1 MKNQPKISI
10 IVPIHNVELYIH
22 RCINSILGQTFNDF
36 ELILVNDGS
45 TDSSG
50 VICEKYAK
58 KDERIFV
65 IHQKNKGQ
73 SAARNLGIDI
83 ARGKFLSFVDSD
95 DQVESTFIETLYEL
109 SVKYNAHISECGYTS
124 VYKDKKVVCEFGNH
138 IEFGEGNFLVE
149 KFLKAD
155 IFYGVVTKLFSASL
169 FNKVRF
175 PEGRIYED
183 TWMTLY
189 FCLDPLRYVRTQTAL
204 YNYYQTNNSTLRSA
218 MTFRKAREYI
228 YLLENQLGLVNEKVL
243 DNVLKKRLKIRILE
257 KSVFWYLDMALSDQS
272 RIRRIYSRLYLRRM
286 NLSILGCF
294 KLKNITWEYKISYL
308 FCKARLHGLVRLFSA
323 LYKLA

>member
-1 MKNQPKISI
+1 
-10 IVPIHNVELYIH
+10 
-22 RCINSILGQTFNDF
+22 
-36 ELILVNDGS
+36 
-45 TDSSG
+45 
-50 VICEKYAK
+50 
-58 KDERIFV
+58 
-65 IHQKNKGQ
+65 
-73 SAARNLGIDI
+73 
-83 ARGKFLSFVDSD
+83 
-95 DQVESTFIETLYEL
+95 L

-124 VYKDKKVVCEFGNH
+124 FYKDKKVVSEFGNN

-149 KFLKAD
+149 KFLNAD

-228 YLLENQLGLVNEKVL
+228 YLLENQLELVNEKVL
-243 DNVLKKRLKIRILE
+243 DNVLKNRLNIRILE
-257 KSVFWYLDMALSDQS
+257 KSVFWYLNMALSDQS

-286 NLSILGCF
+286 NLSILSCF
-294 KLKNITWEYKISYL
+294 KLKNITWKFKISYL
-308 FCKARLHGLVRLFSA
+308 FCKARLHGLVRLFST
-323 LYKLA
+323 LIKLA